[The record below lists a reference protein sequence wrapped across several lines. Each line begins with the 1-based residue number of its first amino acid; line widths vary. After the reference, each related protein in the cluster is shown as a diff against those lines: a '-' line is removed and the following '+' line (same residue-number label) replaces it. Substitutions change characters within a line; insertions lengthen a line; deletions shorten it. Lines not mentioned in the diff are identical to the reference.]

1 MLAEVDEVLE
11 GRRPTSSD
19 LTRLPWTTACIQES
33 QRCYSAVWMIGR
45 EAVEDDVIDGHHIRT
60 GTTVLIPIH
69 HIHHDER
76 WWPYPDVFDPTRFL
90 GDAGKHRPRS
100 AYLAFGGGR
109 RICIGHS
116 FALMEMVLMAASMSQ
131 RFTFDLA
138 PGFPV
143 ELEATLTLRPKNGL
157 HVIAQRR
164 ETV

>member
-76 WWPYPDVFDPTRFL
+76 WWPDPDVFDPTRFL
-90 GDAGKHRPRS
+90 GDAGSTGRARHIWLS
-100 AYLAFGGGR
+100 AAGGG
-109 RICIGHS
+109 S
-116 FALMEMVLMAASMSQ
+116 ASGRAS
-131 RFTFDLA
+131 R
-138 PGFPV
+138 
-143 ELEATLTLRPKNGL
+143 
-157 HVIAQRR
+157 
-164 ETV
+164 